1 MFHCKNAL
9 IKKVCLFLLFA
20 MVALAVVPSISK
32 TYAADKETQLKRVAQ
47 EFLLVGKAQ
56 YDKQMYDAALVSL
69 QKSNSYRQYLTS
81 PQQSELD
88 ALLEKVNSKTSAIQ
102 GINDLMNQ
110 ADTLIGE
117 GKYQQAKSIL
127 EGLSAKSEL
136 DSHTRTKISNK
147 ISEIDTKI
155 SSQQQQLQSAYN
167 ESVALYEKGM
177 YEEARSGF
185 EEIVLAEMTI
195 GEPGKTAQDYLK
207 KINNAI
213 AEKTQA
219 QQVPVSEELDA
230 TEAMVVSVPQET
242 VVTDEISGSYLDKV
256 NQQRNIQQS
265 YTKAIV
271 DDALSSAES
280 FRAKQEY
287 DQARA
292 KLVQAQAIVSRN
304 KLALGDDLYK
314 EYAVKLELMDKQ
326 INEQLQTYD
335 TQVQQ
340 EKLTQGKQI
349 AETFRQQ
356 QEIDRQKRIAEL
368 LENSRNFQ
376 KQQRYE
382 EALKQL
388 ELLLAIDPQNDIAL
402 TSKMLLEDTI
412 NFRKEIEL
420 RKEIDREEIG
430 ALHNLTE
437 ATIPYDHDITYSR
450 KWAEISEKRTSDL
463 AAGMSK
469 EDMAAYDQLSQI
481 VDLSALKPETPII
494 EAIDII
500 RNATTPPL
508 KIVVNWKDLS
518 ENAYIDTVTAINM
531 EGVASISLQK
541 GLELLLSSVS
551 GGLAELVYNVEDGVI
566 VVGTKGQVKVRMT
579 TEVYD
584 ITELLLPKID
594 ATFDLS
600 SLSDLGQG
608 QETSGGGGGNE
619 SQVELKDEGTQ
630 DTQQAKT
637 ENVQQIITAIT
648 TGINPDSWYENGGN
662 GTILVYQETQLIVL
676 QTPEV
681 QKKVRTLI
689 DDLLKKFGMQIS
701 IEARFLIVKEDF
713 LENINLDFDMAYDF
727 GGKLG
732 EVDFMQ
738 NNLDGGSQPALN
750 ANATYGNL
758 LLDDLQVNFLLQA
771 TQQTTNSRQLN
782 APKLTVING
791 ESGAINV
798 LTQQS
803 YVGDYEFESIT
814 SGTGTGTSDNTT
826 VIADPTIFTIT
837 DGVGL
842 NITPTISSDRKYVLL
857 NISTTLSNSTLNDFP
872 IPDDT
877 GFDRNIKVPT
887 LDSITI
893 YTRVSVPD
901 QGTLLIGG
909 LKINQET
916 EIEKG
921 VPVLSKIPY
930 LGRLFKNSNMTKEQY
945 VLLILVKPS
954 IIIKAET
961 EQEAANALKK

>member
-1 MFHCKNAL
+1 MFHKKNAL
-9 IKKVCLFLLFA
+9 IKKVCLLLLFA
-20 MVALAVVPSISK
+20 MVALAVIPTVSK

-56 YDKQMYDAALVSL
+56 YDKQMYDAALVSF
-69 QKSNSYRQYLTS
+69 QKANSYRQYLTS
-81 PQQSELD
+81 PQQNDLD
-88 ALLEKVNSKTSAIQ
+88 ALLTKVQTKTSAIQ
-102 GINDLMNQ
+102 SINDLMNQ
-110 ADTLIGE
+110 ADTLIEE
-117 GKYQQAKSIL
+117 GKYQQAKSVL
-127 EGLSAKSEL
+127 EDLSATSEL
-136 DSHTRTKISNK
+136 DNQTRTKISDK

-155 SSQQQQLQSAYN
+155 FSQQQQLQSAYN
-167 ESVALYEKGM
+167 DSVALYEKGM

-185 EEIVLAEMTI
+185 EEIVLTGIVI
-195 GEPGKTAQDYLK
+195 GEPSKTAQDYLI
-207 KINNAI
+207 KINEAI
-213 AEKTQA
+213 AEKTQT
-219 QQVPVSEELDA
+219 QQVPASEELDA
-230 TEAMVVSVPQET
+230 EEELLTAPATTQEI
-242 VVTDEISGSYLDKV
+242 TDSTEISGSYLNKV
-256 NQQRNIQQS
+256 NQQRTIQQS

-271 DDALSSAES
+271 DDALAGAED

-287 DQARA
+287 DKAKA

-314 EYAVKLELMDKQ
+314 EYAVKLEMMDKQ
-326 INEQLQTYD
+326 ITEQLQAYD
-335 TQVQQ
+335 SQQQQ

-349 AETFRQQ
+349 AEQFRQQ

-420 RKEIDREEIG
+420 RKELDREEIG
-430 ALHNLTE
+430 SFHKLAE

-450 KWAEISEKRTSDL
+450 KWAEISAKRAGDL

-469 EDMAAYDQLSQI
+469 EDMATYDQLSQI
-481 VDLSALKPETPII
+481 VDLSALSPETPLI

-500 RNATTPPL
+500 RNSTTPPL
-508 KIVVNWKDLS
+508 KIVVSWKDLS

-566 VVGTKGQVKVRMT
+566 VIGTKGQVKVRMT

-594 ATFDLS
+594 ATFDLG

-608 QETSGGGGGNE
+608 EEATGGGGGTQN
-619 SQVELKDEGTQ
+619 QVELEDEG
-630 DTQQAKT
+630 DDSDQAKT

-648 TGINPDSWYENGGN
+648 TTINPDSWYENGGT
-662 GTILVYQETQLIVL
+662 GTILVYQDNQLIVL
-676 QTPEV
+676 QTPEI
-681 QKKVRTLI
+681 QKQVKKLI
-689 DDLLKKFGMQIS
+689 EDMQKKFGMQIS

-713 LENINLDFDMAYDF
+713 LENINLDFDATYDF

-732 EVDFMQ
+732 VVDFQQ
-738 NNLDGGSQPALN
+738 NNLDGGESPALKTG
-750 ANATYGNL
+750 ASYGNL
-758 LLDDLQVNFLLQA
+758 QLDDLQVNFLLQA

-791 ESGAINV
+791 ESAAINV
-798 LTQQS
+798 LTQKS
-803 YVGDYEFESIT
+803 YVGDYEFENVT
-814 SGTGTGTSDNTT
+814 QSGDNANTT
-826 VIADPTIFTIT
+826 IIADPTIYSIT

-842 NITPTISSDRKYVLL
+842 NITPTISADRKYVLL
-857 NISTTLSNSTLNDFP
+857 NVSTTLSDSTLNDFP

-877 GFDRNIKVPT
+877 GFDRNIQVPT

-909 LKINQET
+909 LKINQES

-921 VPVLSKIPY
+921 VPILSKIPY
-930 LGRLFKNSNMTKEQY
+930 FGRLFKNSNMSKEQY

-954 IIIKAET
+954 IIIRDEAE
-961 EQEAANALKK
+961 QDAANALKK